1 MWWYPEVRNQTIFE
15 QLPHIEKP
23 RTLYISEISPET
35 RKKASLS
42 GNMLEIEAWI
52 RKWRDSCALHD
63 IITATGYLK
72 EYSSW
77 IMNEESSKLKAA
89 QNGFEEGSASLS
101 LQSLTMPQPHQYWS
115 SSRPPQGT
123 TSPLNNQGQTVHSF
137 MVPEVA
143 DEYKNQHSW
152 ISIPNK
158 VLRIISSFCLPL
170 QS

>member
-1 MWWYPEVRNQTIFE
+1 
-15 QLPHIEKP
+15 
-23 RTLYISEISPET
+23 
-35 RKKASLS
+35 
-42 GNMLEIEAWI
+42 
-52 RKWRDSCALHD
+52 
-63 IITATGYLK
+63 
-72 EYSSW
+72 
-77 IMNEESSKLKAA
+77 MNEESSKLKAA

-123 TSPLNNQGQTVHSF
+123 TSPLSNQGQTVHSF

-143 DEYKNQHSW
+143 DEYKNQHNW

-158 VLRIISSFCLPL
+158 VLRTISSFCLPL